1 MTVNDYFD
9 KIYYLNLAKDT
20 DRNESILEEFAKYDI
35 TNFERIEGTII
46 DTIPDKSLWRNFN
59 VDLLTDKY
67 ILGGLGCRA
76 THLKAIKKAKEDGH
90 KKILILE
97 DDVKIMANPS
107 TILKQN
113 KVQLEKKGWDLLYF
127 GGNIEPLYRSQV
139 VGAYAY
145 GVKDTL
151 FDDIINMAEASGME
165 MDNFYAKIIQHMSYN
180 HNISGRYNTILLQ
193 PFSTVMVY
201 DFKSNIQND

>member
-1 MTVNDYFD
+1 MTVNEYFD

-20 DRNESILEEFAKYDI
+20 DRNESILQEFAKYNI

-46 DTIPDKSLWRNFN
+46 DTIPDRSLWRNFN
-59 VDLLTDKY
+59 ADLLSDKY

-97 DDVKIMANPS
+97 DDIKIMANPN

-127 GGNIEPLYRSQV
+127 AGRIEPFYRSQV

-145 GVKDTL
+145 GVKSTL
-151 FDDIINMAEASGME
+151 FDDIIYMAEASGME
-165 MDNFYAKIIQHMSYN
+165 IDNFYAKIIQHMSYN
-180 HNISGRYNTILLQ
+180 PNETGRYHTILLQ
-193 PFSTVMVY
+193 PFGTVMVY
-201 DFKSNIQND
+201 DFPSNIQND

>member
-1 MTVNDYFD
+1 MTVNEYFD

-20 DRNESILEEFAKYDI
+20 DRNESILQELAKYDI
-35 TNFERIEGTII
+35 TNFERIEGVTL
-46 DTIPDKSLWRNFN
+46 DSIPDKSLWRNFN
-59 VDLLTDKY
+59 VELLTDKY

-97 DDVKIMANPS
+97 DDIKLMANPN
-107 TILKQN
+107 TILRQN
-113 KVQLEKKGWDLLYF
+113 EALLKKKGWDLAYF
-127 GGNIEPLYRSQV
+127 AGKIEPFYRSQV

-145 GVKDTL
+145 AVKNTL
-151 FDDIINMAEASGME
+151 FDDILNMAEASGME
-165 MDNFYAKIIQHMSYN
+165 IDNFYAKIIQHMSYN
-180 HNISGRYNTILLQ
+180 LNENGKYNVALLQ
-193 PFSTVMVY
+193 PFGTIMVY